1 MESEQWALIISDR
14 LRIPEEEV
22 SFTASRSSGPGGQ
35 NVNKVST
42 RITLWFNVLQSSSL
56 SEVEKQQILNAFPTR
71 INKEGVLWVNAQ
83 QTRSQSSNRELAKS
97 RFIELLQQAFKKSPS
112 RKKTWI
118 PKRVQEQRIT
128 EKKMRGKL
136 KVGRSSKVLKEW

>member
-1 MESEQWALIISDR
+1 MESDPKTFRINER
-14 LRIPEEEV
+14 LMIPEEEV
-22 SFTASRSSGPGGQ
+22 YFTASRSSGPGGQ

-42 RITLWFNVLQSSSL
+42 RITLWFNVLHSPSL
-56 SEVEKQQILNAFPTR
+56 SEAEKQQILNSFPTR
-71 INKEGVLWVNAQ
+71 INKAGVLWVTAQ

-97 RFIELLQQAFKKSPS
+97 RFIELFQQAFKKSPS

-118 PKRVQEQRIT
+118 PRRVQEQRIA

-136 KVGRSSKVLKEW
+136 KAGRSSKVLEEW